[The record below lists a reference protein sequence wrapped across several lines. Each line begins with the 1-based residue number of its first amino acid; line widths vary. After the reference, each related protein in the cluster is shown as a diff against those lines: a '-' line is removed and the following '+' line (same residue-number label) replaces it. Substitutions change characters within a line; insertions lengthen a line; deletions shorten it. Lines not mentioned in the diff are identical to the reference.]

1 MIQSFPDLVQIFDNL
16 SAPSA
21 NVGLGRFCAYP
32 IPGYPACA
40 IGKDTSG
47 NPVLLVQADNVLPG
61 TAAPLLLEHLCVIHL
76 VNCRVHTGDQGEQ
89 QQTLSVIRCTGTDR
103 AMHEYFLRCL
113 HPIIA
118 SLPHHPSRDQV
129 SQAVERLIDLF
140 RRMAD
145 VPRKTATGL
154 WAEIFLIARSS
165 APATLLEAW
174 HSIPE
179 EKFDFAIGVDRLD
192 VKAASGGLRIHHFAL
207 EQLRPVAQ
215 IRVLIA
221 SLLAERTQGGT
232 SLNDLVDSIRTK
244 VTDAT
249 LLIRLDSVV
258 AQTLGQDWRA
268 MQDTRFDLQQAIQSL
283 RFVDAAIIPSV
294 AAPSPPEVSA
304 VHFRVDL
311 TQHPMPF
318 PDTLIQGSG
327 VFRAA
332 IPRAD
337 P

>member
-1 MIQSFPDLVQIFDNL
+1 MFDNL
-16 SAPSA
+16 AAPSA

-61 TAAPLLLEHLCVIHL
+61 TAAPLVLEHLCVIHL

-89 QQTLSVIRCTGTDR
+89 QTLSVIRCTGTDR
-103 AMHEYFLRCL
+103 ALHEYFLRCL

-118 SLPHHPSRDQV
+118 SLPQNPSRDQV

-145 VPRKTATGL
+145 VPRKTVTGL
-154 WAEIFLIARSS
+154 WAELFLIARSS
-165 APATLLEAW
+165 EPAILLDAW

-192 VKAASGGLRIHHFAL
+192 VKAASGELRIHHFAL

-221 SLLAERTQGGT
+221 SLLAGRTQGGT
-232 SLNDLVDSIRTK
+232 SLNDLVDSIRTR

-249 LLIRLDSVV
+249 LLIRLDSIV

-268 MQDTRFDLQQAIQSL
+268 MQDTRFDLQQAIQTL
-283 RFVDAAIIPSV
+283 RFVDAAVIPSV
-294 AAPSPPEVSA
+294 VAPSPPEVSA

-311 TQHPMPF
+311 TQHPMSF
-318 PDTLIQGSG
+318 PDALIQASR

-332 IPRAD
+332 IPRTD